1 MGIWEWI
8 ERCGLRFQELRTG
21 MELMGQ
27 DGFLVLHSADLE
39 IKSKEVRDSLMQRS
53 WYLTGMFANFGTAL

>member
-1 MGIWEWI
+1 
-8 ERCGLRFQELRTG
+8 
-21 MELMGQ
+21 MGQ